1 MLLVYHAEV
10 SPFSAYFKR
19 ELFIVNTHSL
29 TSYGLFVF
37 FLSTLKRERDKA
49 IFFKTVY
56 ENNAF
61 SFINLKDAVKEENLK
76 RFKYSKNLN
85 SMRQRSQM
93 LK

>member
-19 ELFIVNTHSL
+19 ELFIVNTHSQVL
-29 TSYGLFVF
+29 VCLF

-56 ENNAF
+56 KNNAF